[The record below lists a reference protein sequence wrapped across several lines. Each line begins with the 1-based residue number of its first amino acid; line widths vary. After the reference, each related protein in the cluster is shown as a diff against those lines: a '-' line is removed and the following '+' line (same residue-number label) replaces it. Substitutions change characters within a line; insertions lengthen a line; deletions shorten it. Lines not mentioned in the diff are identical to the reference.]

1 MHRNISKAVII
12 ASMLMVTTCAFAAD
26 ALVSGWQKPPETAKP
41 RTWWH
46 WMHGNITKQGI
57 TRDLEAMKRV
67 GIGGATIFNA
77 SLAPKGKVLFF
88 TPEWH
93 EMMVFAAKEA
103 NRLGLELS
111 MHNSEGWSSSG
122 GPWVKPVDA
131 MKMLVYSETRVA
143 SDTSKVAMA
152 QPYTRLNTYGDIAV
166 IAFPTPAAEQHSM
179 LPSATL
185 TVAGSSEPLSN
196 PQRLWD
202 GDVNT
207 TVRIPASQSDGGSVL
222 DIEFKQPTDVR
233 QLTLAQCVNM
243 CDTITL
249 EVATASGEWQQLG
262 QWSGN
267 MLGDRPDWRGSWP
280 CTPARASHYR
290 IIFKRPSNG
299 RIELGELSLDGGARV
314 PNIDT
319 KTYSVHA
326 GQPAQRQK
334 STVPAGS
341 TINPSSVIDITRHM
355 QADGSLDWRP
365 ASGDWTVIRFGWT
378 PISVQN
384 HPASEEGI
392 GLEIDKLN
400 YEAVSGFYKI
410 AVGTIVKNMGPLAG
424 TTLKNILIDSY
435 ETGPQNWTPGFEAI
449 FKDHTKYS
457 ITPWMPALTGRYV
470 GSDEQTERFLWD
482 FRKTIGDRW
491 AQVYYDAF
499 RKLCHADGML
509 LESEPYGDGPINTVL
524 NGALSDVPM
533 TEFWAGT
540 DGYADTTYQ
549 VASGAHIGGRRII
562 GAEAFTGNADSW
574 EYGPFEIKR
583 LGDTQWCLGVNR
595 YVFHTTA
602 LQYDEKLPGM
612 ALGPHGMHFDRHN
625 TWFEQSAVWMKY
637 IARSQYLL
645 QQGNFVADVLQLAEE
660 GTMEGTDDLGLPFGW
675 RSDRIVAPFLMRA
688 SVKNGLIVL
697 PSGMSYR
704 LLVLPS
710 SGRLNVATLRK
721 IRDLVDAG
729 ATVMGNPPTE
739 TPGLSSYPGCD
750 AQLKA
755 VANSLWG
762 ADRNKRKLN
771 WSKVGKG
778 LVLDAMPIQLALNR
792 IGVIPDI
799 KVLNSYRQVSFIHRR
814 TSDADI
820 YFVCNTGEEPVQLLM
835 SFRTTGRIP
844 ELWHPDSGK
853 TERATNYTSSKT
865 TTTLPVRLDGTG
877 SVFVVFRTKSTAP
890 APVRM
895 VKQSVASAPIKLP
908 LKILS
913 AKYGVLGDDSRT
925 MDVTQLVTKLI
936 KANSLEMQAS
946 NTTFGRDPAGLVV
959 KRFTIKYQ
967 LGNEVIEKNVGEN
980 TTILIQAQGPSLDAA
995 WVEADM
1001 NGKLTL
1007 NATSPG
1013 AFQIAG
1019 KNNKITE
1026 ISVKSLPTQTIN
1038 SPWKVGF
1045 KPGWDAP
1052 ASATFDKLIDWT
1064 KSEDQGIKYYS
1075 GTATYTTRFTVQ
1087 KAIKTAD
1094 QRVYLDLG
1102 KVCIFASVKLNGKDM
1117 GTLWKPPFRVDVT
1130 NALMP
1135 GSNVLELQVTNN
1147 WVNQLI
1153 RDQQRPADQKKTW
1166 LPWQVYNANSP
1177 LQTSGLLGPV
1187 KLLTEARIPL
1197 K

>member
-1 MHRNISKAVII
+1 MNRNISKIVMV
-12 ASMLMVTTCAFAAD
+12 ASMLAITTCAFAAD
-26 ALVSGWQKPPETAKP
+26 ALVSGWQKPPDTAKP

-67 GIGGATIFNA
+67 GMGGATIFNA

-122 GPWVKPVDA
+122 GPWVKPAEA
-131 MKMLVYSETRVA
+131 MKMLVYSELRMTPNTGKA
-143 SDTSKVAMA
+143 ALA

-166 IAFPTPAAEQHSM
+166 IAFPTPTTERST
-179 LPSATL
+179 LSSAVF
-185 TVAGSSEPLSN
+185 TVAGSNEPVAN

-202 GDVNT
+202 GDIST
-207 TVRIPASQSDGGSVL
+207 TLRIPASRTDGGSEL
-222 DIEFKQPTDVR
+222 HIEFKQPTDVR

-249 EVATASGEWQQLG
+249 EAATASGQWQQLG

-280 CTPARASHYR
+280 CTPAKASHYR
-290 IIFKRPSNG
+290 IIFGRPSNG
-299 RIELGELSLDGGARV
+299 RIELGELSLNNGARV
-314 PNIDT
+314 PSIAT
-319 KTYSVHA
+319 KTLSVHS
-326 GQPAQRQK
+326 GQPAQRQT
-334 STVPAGS
+334 STVPAGAA
-341 TINPSSVIDITRHM
+341 IKPSSVVDITRQM
-355 QADGSLDWRP
+355 KADGSLDWRP
-365 ASGDWTVIRFGWT
+365 ASGEWTVIRFGWT
-378 PISVQN
+378 PVGVQN

-392 GLEIDKLN
+392 GLEIDKLD
-400 YEAVSGFYKI
+400 YEAVTGFYKV

-435 ETGPQNWTPGFEAI
+435 ETGPQNWTQGFEAI

-457 ITPWMPALTGRYV
+457 ITQWMPALTGRYV
-470 GSDEQTERFLWD
+470 GSDAQTERFLWD

-509 LESEPYGDGPINTVL
+509 LESEAYGDGPIQTVL
-524 NGALSDVPM
+524 NSALSDIPM
-533 TEFWAGT
+533 TEYWAGT
-540 DGYADTTYQ
+540 DGYSDTTYQ
-549 VASGAHIGGRRII
+549 AASGAHIGGRRVL
-562 GAEAFTGNADSW
+562 GAEAFTGNGDSW

-583 LGDTQWCLGVNR
+583 LGDTQWCDGVNR
-595 YVFHTTA
+595 YIFHTTA
-602 LQYDEKLPGM
+602 HQYDEKLPGM

-645 QQGNFVADVLQLAEE
+645 QQGDFVADVLHLAEE
-660 GTMEGTDDLGLPFGW
+660 GTMEGTEGLGLPFGW

-688 SVKNGLIVL
+688 SVKNGRIVL

-710 SGRLNVATLRK
+710 SGRLSVVTLRK

-729 ATVMGNPPTE
+729 AAIMGTPPTE
-739 TPGLSSYPGCD
+739 TPGLSSYPNSD
-750 AQLKA
+750 AQIKA
-755 VANSLWG
+755 IVKSLWG
-762 ADRNKRKLN
+762 ADRKKRSINKI
-771 WSKVGKG
+771 KVGKG
-778 LVLDAMPIQLALNR
+778 LVMDPMPIQQALNTLG
-792 IGVIPDI
+792 IGPDV
-799 KVLNSYRQVSFIHRR
+799 KVLNSYNQVSFIHRR
-814 TSDADI
+814 TADADI
-820 YFVCNTGEEPVQLLM
+820 YFVCNTGEEPVQLQM
-835 SFRTTGRIP
+835 AFRTTGRIP

-853 TERATNYTSSKT
+853 TERVTQYTSTNT
-865 TTTLPVRLDGTG
+865 TTTVPVRLDGTG
-877 SVFVVFRTKSTAP
+877 SVFVVFRTKTTAP
-890 APVRM
+890 APVRE
-895 VKQSVASAPIKLP
+895 VKQSVKTVRSKLP
-908 LKILS
+908 LTIIS
-913 AKYGVLGDDSRT
+913 AKYGVLGDESRT
-925 MDVTQLVTKLI
+925 MDVTSLVAKLV
-936 KANSLEMQAS
+936 KDNSLEMQAS
-946 NTTFGRDPAGLVV
+946 NAAFGRDPAGMVV
-959 KRFTIKYQ
+959 KTFYLEYK
-967 LGNEVIEKNVGEN
+967 LGDEVGVKSVGEN
-980 TTILIQAQGPSLDAA
+980 TTILIQAHGPAQDSA
-995 WVEADM
+995 WVVADA
-1001 NGKLTL
+1001 NGRMALA
-1007 NATSPG
+1007 ATQPG
-1013 AFQIAG
+1013 KYQITTTD
-1019 KNNKITE
+1019 NKTTE
-1026 ISVKSLPTQTIN
+1026 MTVSALPTQTID
-1038 SPWKVGF
+1038 SPWTVAF

-1052 ASATFDKLIDWT
+1052 ATAEFSNLIDWT
-1064 KSEDQGIKYYS
+1064 QSDDQGIKYYS
-1075 GTATYTTRFTVQ
+1075 GTAAYTTRFTVQ
-1087 KAIKTAD
+1087 NDIMSTH
-1094 QRVYLDLG
+1094 RRIWLDLG
-1102 KVCIFASVKLNGKDM
+1102 KVCIFASVKLNGKEL

-1135 GSNVLELQVTNN
+1135 GSNLLQVEVTNN

-1177 LQTSGLLGPV
+1177 LQASGLVGPV
-1187 KLLTEARIPL
+1187 KLITEARVPL